1 MIQNN
6 PNNALILAQQ
16 NSGNI
21 AYLKKQM
28 DSVQDINQEVQ
39 DLSGNVQTLQTQVN
53 GIVKA
58 QQNYANQMTGGTV
71 PNITGTT
78 DTDTDA
84 DADDTD
90 TS

>member
-53 GIVKA
+53 GIVQA

-71 PNITGTT
+71 QNITGTT